1 MLATHA
7 CELSSKCALAKHGVI
22 SKLCRSSM
30 IYFIN
35 FIFSQHKLKIA
46 KLSYPFSHQFDTVLF
61 YNFRKFEILS
71 ATNNFSHL
79 DENVIPRE
87 DNV

>member
-1 MLATHA
+1 MIPF
-7 CELSSKCALAKHGVI
+7 SGGGY
-22 SKLCRSSM
+22 CRSSM

-35 FIFSQHKLKIA
+35 FIFSQHKLEIA
-46 KLSYPFSHQFDTVLF
+46 KLSHPFSHQFDTVLF

-71 ATNNFSHL
+71 ATSFSHL

-87 DNV
+87 DSI

>member
-1 MLATHA
+1 MIPF
-7 CELSSKCALAKHGVI
+7 SGGGY
-22 SKLCRSSM
+22 CRSSM

-35 FIFSQHKLKIA
+35 FILSQRKFEIA
-46 KLSYPFSHQFDTVLF
+46 KLSHPFSHHFDTVLF

-71 ATNNFSHL
+71 ATNFSHL

-87 DNV
+87 DSA

>member
-1 MLATHA
+1 
-7 CELSSKCALAKHGVI
+7 
-22 SKLCRSSM
+22 M

-35 FIFSQHKLKIA
+35 FIFSQHKLEIA
-46 KLSYPFSHQFDTVLF
+46 KLSHPFSHQFDKVLF

-71 ATNNFSHL
+71 ATNFSHL

-87 DNV
+87 DSVAYSTAHAFDDKIYY